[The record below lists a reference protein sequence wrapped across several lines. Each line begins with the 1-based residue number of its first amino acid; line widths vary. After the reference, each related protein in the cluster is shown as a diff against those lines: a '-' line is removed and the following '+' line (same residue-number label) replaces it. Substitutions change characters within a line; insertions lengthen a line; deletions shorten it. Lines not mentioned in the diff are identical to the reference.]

1 MDETYAEQEKS
12 ESDLDESSIMV
23 SSYVTIT
30 DLSITID
37 NSLQDRNT
45 TAQSPLPILWLTS
58 DPVPSA
64 PKCKSISSKKQTF
77 SLRL

>member
-37 NSLQDRNT
+37 NSLQDRTT
-45 TAQSPLPILWLTS
+45 TAQSSLPGLWLTS
-58 DPVPSA
+58 ETMPSGG
-64 PKCKSISSKKQTF
+64 KCKSISSKKQTL